1 MQYRETFQDIA
12 DRYCYF
18 SDEFPIIECVTD
30 HRLRQK
36 LHSIYGKKF
45 VEQNKRKDSKP
56 CDYSFPAAR
65 EYNPAETVDYGNDLL
80 LLIEIM
86 TNSGGKIHVN

>member
-12 DRYCYF
+12 DRYCHF

-45 VEQNKRKDSKP
+45 VEQHKRKDSKP
-56 CDYSFPAAR
+56 CEYCFSAAR